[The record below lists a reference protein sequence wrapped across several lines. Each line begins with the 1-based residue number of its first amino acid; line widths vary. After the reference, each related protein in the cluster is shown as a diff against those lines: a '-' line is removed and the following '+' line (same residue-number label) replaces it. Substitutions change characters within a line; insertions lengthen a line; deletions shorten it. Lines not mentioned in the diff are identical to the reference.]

1 MTLVKKLNRL
11 SLMARIGGAVILI
24 ALLGIIAYQLYD
36 FYSDKVGF
44 TPTDAIEGYLDALAR
59 GNYQEV
65 YRLTRKTDL
74 SDIYGRPI
82 TQGEFLNQLEKLT
95 GGRRLPFGHIEA
107 TKLFEREGV
116 RYYRVKLRSS
126 VGGTPGQSELLIEVR
141 REGKSWVIT
150 YPFAIIL

>member
-1 MTLVKKLNRL
+1 MTLVKKLRRL

-24 ALLGIIAYQLYD
+24 ALLGVIGYQLYD
-36 FYSDKVGF
+36 FYSDKIGF
-44 TPTDAIEGYLDALAR
+44 TPTDAIESYLNALAQ

-65 YRLTRKTDL
+65 YRLTYKTSL
-74 SDIYGRPI
+74 TDIYGRPI
-82 TQGEFLNQLEKLT
+82 TEGEFLDQLKKVT
-95 GGRRLPFGHIEA
+95 GGRRLPFRGIET

-126 VGGTPGQSELLIEVR
+126 VGGTPGQSDLLIEVR
-141 REGKSWVIT
+141 REGGGWVLT